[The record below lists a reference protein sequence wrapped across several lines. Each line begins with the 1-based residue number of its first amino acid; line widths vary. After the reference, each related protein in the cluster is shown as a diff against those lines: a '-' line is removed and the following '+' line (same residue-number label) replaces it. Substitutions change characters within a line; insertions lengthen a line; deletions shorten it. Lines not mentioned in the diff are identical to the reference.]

1 MALSETKH
9 AGGFIFSEAN
19 GHRSRENVTV
29 ASGQDLQ
36 AGAVLGKLTSSG
48 EYIAFNNDGNTGE
61 ETVAG
66 ILIGACDATSA
77 AKEAAIIARDAEVL
91 GEELVWAG
99 TEDAGDIAAGIVELT
114 AIGIIV
120 R

>member
-19 GHRSRENVTV
+19 GHRSRENVTI
-29 ASGQDLQ
+29 ASGENLQ
-36 AGAVLGKLTSSG
+36 AGAVLGIVTSG
-48 EYIAFNNDGNTGE
+48 GAYAHFDNDASDGTQ
-61 ETVAG
+61 TAAG

-77 AKEAAIIARDAEVL
+77 AKEAAIIRRDAEVL
-91 GEELVWAG
+91 GEELVWDDS
-99 TEDAGDIAAGIVELT
+99 EDETDIAAGIVELT
-114 AIGIIV
+114 ALGIIV